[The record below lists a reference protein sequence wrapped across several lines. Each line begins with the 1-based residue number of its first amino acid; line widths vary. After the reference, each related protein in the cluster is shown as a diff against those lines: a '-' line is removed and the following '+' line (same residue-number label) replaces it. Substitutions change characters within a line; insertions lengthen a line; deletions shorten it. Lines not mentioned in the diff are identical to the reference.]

1 MTRRFLVGMAGS
13 LIVVAGCG
21 WMLRAWANGQE
32 PKPGQDEK
40 AKDAAAKAEDP
51 SKAGQDDKAKDATA
65 KSEDRTQQARNRMVQ
80 RHLVARGIKNNR
92 VLDAFRTVPRH
103 LFIPLPSRPLAY
115 DDESI
120 PIGEGQTI
128 TPPYDV
134 AFMTEVLDPKPTD
147 RVYEVGTG
155 SGYQSAILSRLVK
168 EVYSVE
174 IHAPLSKAATQV
186 HKEVGYTN
194 IHTRVGDGYEG
205 WPDAAPFDSI
215 IVTCAPQKVP
225 QPLVDQLR
233 DGGRLVIPLGTQ
245 FDQTVFVGE
254 KHDGKVELRR
264 LKPTLF
270 VPMTGRA
277 LREAAAARTEGKPK
291 TEKAD
296 EKP

>member
-1 MTRRFLVGMAGS
+1 MAKQILVRTALSLGLAAG
-13 LIVVAGCG
+13 LLLVAQ
-21 WMLRAWANGQE
+21 ASGQVT
-32 PKPGQDEK
+32 KSGQPGGSGSP
-40 AKDAAAKAEDP
+40 AAEDP
-51 SKAGQDDKAKDATA
+51 TA
-65 KSEDRTQQARNRMVQ
+65 QARNRMVQ
-80 RHLVARGIKNNR
+80 RHLVERGIKNPR
-92 VLDAFRTVPRH
+92 VLEAFRTVPRH
-103 LFIPLPSRPLAY
+103 RFLPPKTHRLAY

-174 IHAPLSKAATQV
+174 IHKSLGERAAQV
-186 HKEVGYTN
+186 HKELGYRN

-205 WPDAAPFDSI
+205 WPEAAPFDAI
-215 IVTCAPQKVP
+215 IVTCAPQKIP
-225 QPLVDQLR
+225 QPLIDQLK
-233 DGGRLVIPLGTQ
+233 DGGRMVIPLGTRFHQ
-245 FDQTVFVGE
+245 VVHLVE
-254 KHDGKVELRR
+254 KRDGKLTDRE

-277 LREAAAARTEGKPK
+277 LREAAGAKGRTGDPAKGSKAASEDR
-291 TEKAD
+291 
-296 EKP
+296 

>member
-1 MTRRFLVGMAGS
+1 MTRRFLERVGIRLAAAAS
-13 LIVVAGCG
+13 LALVP
-21 WMLRAWANGQE
+21 LAWA
-32 PKPGQDEK
+32 QDQTSGHAQTPEN
-40 AKDAAAKAEDP
+40 DP
-51 SKAGQDDKAKDATA
+51 TA
-65 KSEDRTQQARNRMVQ
+65 PARNRMVQ
-80 RHLVARGIKNNR
+80 RHLVERGIKNPR

-103 LFIPLPSRPLAY
+103 RFLPANTRRQAY

-174 IHAPLSKAATQV
+174 IHRRLSERAAKV
-186 HKEVGYTN
+186 HESLSYTN
-194 IHTRVGDGYEG
+194 IHTRVGDGYVG
-205 WPDAAPFDSI
+205 WPEAAPFDAI
-215 IVTCAPQKVP
+215 IVTCAPEKIP
-225 QPLVDQLR
+225 QPLLDQLK
-233 DGGRLVIPLGTQ
+233 DGGRMVIPLGNRFTQ
-245 FDQTVFVGE
+245 SVHLVV
-254 KHDGKVELRR
+254 KRDGKLVDRE

-277 LREAAAARTEGKPK
+277 LEEAAGGRRAAEGSG
-291 TEKAD
+291 KASQN
-296 EKP
+296 EELKKK

>member
-1 MTRRFLVGMAGS
+1 MSRQRLARIAATAG
-13 LIVVAGCG
+13 LIGLASCLAIIGGGAG
-21 WMLRAWANGQE
+21 APDPQE
-32 PKPGQDEK
+32 
-40 AKDAAAKAEDP
+40 
-51 SKAGQDDKAKDATA
+51 AGQAKEAASKPDDPTA
-65 KSEDRTQQARNRMVQ
+65 PARNRMVQ
-80 RHLVARGIKNNR
+80 NHLVARGIKSKR

-103 LFIPLPSRPLAY
+103 LFVPPGYRRLAY

-120 PIGEGQTI
+120 PIGEAQTI

-155 SGYQSAILSRLVK
+155 SGYQSAILSRIVK

-174 IHAPLSKAATQV
+174 IHEPLGKRAAQV
-186 HKEVGYTN
+186 HKDLGYTN

-215 IVTCAPQKVP
+215 IVTCAPEKVP

-233 DGGRLVIPLGTQ
+233 EGGRLVIPLGKR
-245 FDQTVFVGE
+245 FDQVVYVGD
-254 KHDGKVELRR
+254 KHDGKVK
-264 LKPTLF
+264 LKPLMPTLF

-277 LREAAAARTEGKPK
+277 QREAAADRAAKKGNE
-291 TEKAD
+291 
-296 EKP
+296 